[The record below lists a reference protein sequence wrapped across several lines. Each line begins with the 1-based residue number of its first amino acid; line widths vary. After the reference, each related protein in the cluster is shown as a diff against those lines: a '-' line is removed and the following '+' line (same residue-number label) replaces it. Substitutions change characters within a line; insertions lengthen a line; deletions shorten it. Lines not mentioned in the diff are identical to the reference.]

1 MFSDLLE
8 KIRYFRDKRYVSKV
22 YNATYGRR
30 LDWENPTRYSE
41 KLNIFK
47 ISKESEKYS
56 NYVDKFKVR
65 EYVKEAIGEEYL
77 IPMVGLYENTDQ
89 IDILSLPTK
98 FILKCTHSSGA
109 TVICQDKSQFNWD
122 NEKVQID
129 KWLNSNFYF
138 TSRERQYKNIIPRI
152 ICEEY
157 LDDGSGGLS
166 DYKFHCFNGKV
177 YFIRGITGRLT
188 GLKKCTYD
196 RDWNQLPLTLDIH
209 HEVGPS
215 FMAKP
220 SNLEEMIEL
229 AEKLSKPFP
238 HVRVDLYNL
247 KGKIYFGELTFTPA
261 AGLFHFNDDKYDL
274 EYGAKYNLVYS
285 THEFLGK

>member
-1 MFSDLLE
+1 MFGNLLE
-8 KIRYFRDKRYVSKV
+8 KIRYLRDKRFVSKV
-22 YNATYGRR
+22 YSETYGRP
-30 LDWENPTRYSE
+30 LDWENPKRYSE

-47 ISKESEKYS
+47 ISKDSEKYS
-56 NYVDKFKVR
+56 DYVDKFKVR

-77 IPMVGLYENTDQ
+77 MPMVGLYENTDQ

-122 NEKVQID
+122 HEKVQLD

-177 YFIRGITGRLT
+177 AFIRGVTDQLSGIKR
-188 GLKKCTYD
+188 CTYNPN
-196 RDWNQLPLTLDIH
+196 WEHLPFTLYHDQEEGHDII
-209 HEVGPS
+209 P
-215 FMAKP
+215 KP
-220 SNLEEMIEL
+220 INLKEMIKI
-229 AEKLSKPFP
+229 AEKLAKPFP
-238 HVRVDLYNL
+238 HVRVDLYNH
-247 KGKIYFGELTFTPA
+247 KGKIYFGELTFTPV
-261 AGLFHFNDDKYDL
+261 AGLFHINPDKYDL